1 MLEGIKLVR
10 VDFRLIHGQVVT
22 KWSNTVTAK
31 TIVVVNDELSED
43 EFMADIY
50 VMAAPPGIQVEVQSI
65 ASFVESAQARSYD
78 QGSVLVLFKNIED
91 VRRVAEQGVK
101 FAAVQIGGLGAAG
114 NKTSVVKG
122 ISIDRDDAEDLLY
135 LKEQGAEVSFQVT
148 PEEARLPL
156 DKALKKLGV

>member
-65 ASFVESAQARSYD
+65 DSFVESAQARSYD